1 MDNIQNESKRR
12 FLINVGTISGSL
24 VLGFKAPTL
33 LASEKDEFPREL
45 THWILINE
53 DNTTTVRIARS
64 ELGQGT
70 FTGLVQLVCEEL
82 ESDWDTTKPEY
93 ADVNMHI
100 KRNRIFKSMTTGGSR
115 GIRDSQQYIREAG
128 AFARNLLLMSAAQKW
143 KVNVNDCYA
152 QKSHIIHKSGK
163 SFKYSQLL
171 SLAKKIKFKSDF
183 IKLKNPDEWKIIGT
197 SPQRFDIPDKVNGKQ
212 IFASDVILP
221 KMVFASIMSAPVF
234 GAKVKK
240 IDDQIIKDDKNILKI
255 INNETFV
262 AIVSNN
268 WWRAN
273 NALNKIKIE
282 WTNTNND
289 NVSSKSI
296 SEFLTSGLETESSP
310 IARRDGLP
318 EFEFSKANEIIEN
331 TYSSGFLNHATMEPQ
346 NATVIYTKNRVDVW
360 CGTQNGESTAVAA
373 SKISGVPLEKIY
385 VHKHHAGGG
394 FGRRVAHQD
403 FTEQATKI
411 AMSMPGIPVRLQW
424 SREEDMKQGRY
435 RPVSKIKMKA
445 GFDKKNNLKV
455 WSAKQ
460 SDQSIAIT
468 VFPKWVKNGIDLINT
483 RCFRDNPYKVSH
495 FLNEYSMRNT
505 HVPPGF
511 WRAVAHTNNPFARES
526 FIDEIANKANK
537 DLYEFRRDIL
547 SGTKDIH
554 LLDAVADKIDWYR
567 KTENFHKG
575 IAVVDSYG
583 SYTAAAVELSVKN
596 KKIKVKKVVVAIN
609 PGYVVNPDA
618 VKAQIESGVIWG
630 LSAFMHEEITINN
643 GKVNESNFNDYPILK
658 LSETPEII
666 PLIVPSGGFWG
677 GVGEPP
683 IGAVIPALANAIFKS
698 TGVRVTSMPIRKL
711 GFSYI

>member
-1 MDNIQNESKRR
+1 M
-12 FLINVGTISGSL
+12 
-24 VLGFKAPTL
+24 
-33 LASEKDEFPREL
+33 
-45 THWILINE
+45 
-53 DNTTTVRIARS
+53 RI
-64 ELGQGT
+64 
-70 FTGLVQLVCEEL
+70 
-82 ESDWDTTKPEY
+82 
-93 ADVNMHI
+93 
-100 KRNRIFKSMTTGGSR
+100 
-115 GIRDSQQYIREAG
+115 
-128 AFARNLLLMSAAQKW
+128 
-143 KVNVNDCYA
+143 
-152 QKSHIIHKSGK
+152 
-163 SFKYSQLL
+163 
-171 SLAKKIKFKSDF
+171 
-183 IKLKNPDEWKIIGT
+183 
-197 SPQRFDIPDKVNGKQ
+197 
-212 IFASDVILP
+212 
-221 KMVFASIMSAPVF
+221 
-234 GAKVKK
+234 
-240 IDDQIIKDDKNILKI
+240 
-255 INNETFV
+255 
-262 AIVSNN
+262 
-268 WWRAN
+268 
-273 NALNKIKIE
+273 
-282 WTNTNND
+282 
-289 NVSSKSI
+289 
-296 SEFLTSGLETESSP
+296 
-310 IARRDGLP
+310 
-318 EFEFSKANEIIEN
+318 SKANEIIEN
-331 TYSSGFLNHATMEPQ
+331 TYSSGFLNHSTMEPQ
-346 NATVIYTKNRVDVW
+346 NATVLFTKNRVDLW

-411 AMSMPGIPVRLQW
+411 AMTIPGIPVRLQW

-468 VFPKWVKNGIDLINT
+468 VFPKWVRNGIDLINT
-483 RCFRDNPYKVSH
+483 RCFRDNPYKISH

-537 DLYEFRRDIL
+537 DPYEFRRGML

-596 KKIKVKKVVVAIN
+596 KKIEVKKVVVAIN
-609 PGYVVNPDA
+609 PGHVVNPDA

-666 PLIVPSGGFWG
+666 PLLLPSGGFWG

-698 TGVRVTSMPIRKL
+698 TGIRVTSMPIRKL